1 MLTYKQ
7 FISEMSAQAVGE
19 VESFATKLF
28 HKINPNIDVNVSDHM
43 NQRTDERSVT
53 AGEVIKML
61 KQLHKKYGKKIANM
75 IDTKFLVKM
84 GNIYMPVLV
93 QEIQGKIKI
102 ILKTVI
108 RTDRDYGKNKPEEV
122 LEV

>member
-1 MLTYKQ
+1 
-7 FISEMSAQAVGE
+7 MSAQAVGE